1 MQSINLL
8 FYVLKNCFCTSIH
21 LQKRNHTPSKAHNT
35 STIKNKQVKVLWIR
49 LTVDPQSPSPTLP
62 SHSFRLSL
70 SCIIAFAAAS
80 MATSR
85 IWPCSFRCCG

>member
-8 FYVLKNCFCTSIH
+8 FDVLKNCFCTSIH
-21 LQKRNHTPSKAHNT
+21 LQKRSHTPSKAHDT
-35 STIKNKQVKVLWIR
+35 STIKNRQVKVWIR

-70 SCIIAFAAAS
+70 SFIIAFAAAS

-85 IWPCSFRCCG
+85 SWPCSFSCCG